1 MADGSE
7 KPKTASDGHWQ
18 EPPLPAPRPSFA
30 DAGIERHGVVQ
41 NMAPLGTHPTA
52 KAIKMAF
59 KPDEVLFGGR
69 REHSKRSGPSVVST
83 PSETVATPEPPTNP
97 ARRRS
102 ASVKTVEE
110 MESAPQTP
118 QAPPS
123 ARKSISRQSI
133 GPQNNGQG
141 VFQIQQS
148 PIPIVTHT
156 LRPAPPTP
164 QAPPQAPMTGTPGP
178 TLGADGLP
186 LINLDKT
193 DRVVEEAVQEAVDHQ
208 RWPTAYALRTL
219 YDDHRSNPRIVRLI
233 EAIYNGRASEAN
245 YVEFKSI
252 MRHKKRE
259 GKKDRTGEYYFNGDG
274 SDPAPN
280 AKDTPPAPVM
290 PAIPIQLIQP
300 PPPTPYVTPYRDMG
314 PKSLSLAGRSSS
326 VSSALPVAASPKED
340 EHEHISKK
348 HRPNSFQP
356 VNAEVNG
363 AAINGAASAASPPH
377 ANGGTNSVKST
388 PRKSR
393 RGRSQSTSSSL
404 SSVDPDAF
412 DGEDPLAG
420 AGSNSVDAGAEEA
433 AAAAASHAAPAAPS
447 LTRLGGHPLA
457 GLGLGLGGP
466 AKPHVS
472 PYTSHN
478 NFVAAAS
485 SAETLARNQ
494 AQPITAPPKQGPKLG
509 FFKPTPVTLPASP
522 ALVAPSSS
530 AKSPTTA
537 ASTSNH
543 PAAPSTAPSM
553 APAALLTSSSNSSST
568 SFVHFPSSFK
578 AKNSAKIK
586 GDPYDPNDKTS
597 RLRRRARETTNTIA
611 GDIRD
616 SFERH
621 QVQVAAAQET
631 DSDGG
636 DSVAPSKASK
646 RQPKVRLLNKTKT
659 RETRQRNNYDSEDL
673 SSPTLLSFQPDLA
686 PGSLSVSRAGTP
698 SNFNRPTRKAR
709 TGTGLRVKT
718 S

>member
-1 MADGSE
+1 
-7 KPKTASDGHWQ
+7 
-18 EPPLPAPRPSFA
+18 
-30 DAGIERHGVVQ
+30 
-41 NMAPLGTHPTA
+41 
-52 KAIKMAF
+52 
-59 KPDEVLFGGR
+59 
-69 REHSKRSGPSVVST
+69 
-83 PSETVATPEPPTNP
+83 
-97 ARRRS
+97 
-102 ASVKTVEE
+102 
-110 MESAPQTP
+110 
-118 QAPPS
+118 
-123 ARKSISRQSI
+123 
-133 GPQNNGQG
+133 
-141 VFQIQQS
+141 
-148 PIPIVTHT
+148 
-156 LRPAPPTP
+156 
-164 QAPPQAPMTGTPGP
+164 
-178 TLGADGLP
+178 LP

-245 YVEFKSI
+245 YVEFKGI
-252 MRHKKRE
+252 MRQKKKE

-280 AKDTPPAPVM
+280 AKATPPTPVI
-290 PAIPIQLIQP
+290 PALPLKLIQP

-314 PKSLSLAGRSSS
+314 PKSLSLVGRSASA
-326 VSSALPVAASPKED
+326 SSAPPVTASPNEAEHEHEH

-348 HRPNSFQP
+348 RRPNSFQP

-363 AAINGAASAASPPH
+363 APAAADEAAGAGSPLQ
-377 ANGGTNSVKST
+377 ANGGTNSAKSS

-393 RGRSQSTSSSL
+393 RARSQSTSSSL

-412 DGEDPLAG
+412 EGEDPMAG
-420 AGSNSVDAGAEEA
+420 AGSSSVEAEAETETE
-433 AAAAASHAAPAAPS
+433 APAADAKAHAKANAHAQAHAQAHEGPSS

-457 GLGLGLGGP
+457 GLGLGLGLGGA

-494 AQPITAPPKQGPKLG
+494 AQPITAPPKKGPRIHT
-509 FFKPTPVTLPASP
+509 FHPPSVTPVPLALALPQPLPLPATPSP
-522 ALVAPSSS
+522 AALVAPSSS
-530 AKSPTTA
+530 AKSPPITA
-537 ASTSNH
+537 TSTSTTTTS
-543 PAAPSTAPSM
+543 AAHDSKSM
-553 APAALLTSSSNSSST
+553 APAALLNSSSNSSAA

-578 AKNSAKIK
+578 AKNLAKIK
-586 GDPYDPNDKTS
+586 GDPYDANDKTS
-597 RLRRRARETTNTIA
+597 RLRRRARETTNTVA

-621 QVQVAAAQET
+621 QVHVASAQET

-636 DSVAPSKASK
+636 DSVVPSKVSSSK
-646 RQPKVRLLNKTKT
+646 RAPKVRLLNKPKT
-659 RETRQRNNYDSEDL
+659 RETRQRNNNNNNDDSEDL
-673 SSPTLLSFQPDLA
+673 SSPTLLSFPPDGA

-698 SNFNRPTRKAR
+698 STFNRPTRKAR